1 MIVRNDDSGGIA
13 LQSELHD
20 LAGMNAGAIDG
31 AAKQFLELN
40 QAMALVEIQ
49 TALVIHWIAI

>member
-1 MIVRNDDSGGIA
+1 
-13 LQSELHD
+13 
-20 LAGMNAGAIDG
+20 MNAGAIDG

-49 TALVIHWIAI
+49 TALIIHWIAI